1 MMIQY
6 KWREKKKRENRL
18 GRGGGTRG
26 KIKTK
31 QQNEKREIMI
41 TQSGGKNAKS
51 TTPRTN
57 RSLDSK

>member
-41 TQSGGKNAKS
+41 TQSGGKMQKYNSAHES
-51 TTPRTN
+51 I
-57 RSLDSK
+57 LG